1 MSKNSVRSTQ
11 AITAERFNS
20 VIEAIENLG
29 KSKNLMLDE
38 VANLLNRVSGKI
50 VVTGS
55 GTSGATARRL
65 AHLLSVTGS
74 PAYYQHPADA
84 LHGSIAS
91 VTKDDILIAISKGG
105 NSTEVNK
112 TMLIAKNNGVKTIL
126 ITETSDSEG
135 SKICDL
141 SVVLPVIGGPGDPGN
156 MIAMTSTLAI
166 SAWGDALCV
175 LLMTRSGYSFDEVL
189 KSHPS
194 GAVGLQ
200 GATRTRD
207 S

>member
-1 MSKNSVRSTQ
+1 MAADSIQSTQ
-11 AITAERFNS
+11 VIIKERFNS

-29 KSKNLMLDE
+29 KSATLKLDE
-38 VANLLNRVSGKI
+38 VADILNAVSGKI

-65 AHLLSVTGS
+65 SHLLSVTGS
-74 PAYYQHPADA
+74 PAFYQHPADA

-91 VTKDDILIAISKGG
+91 VTKEDILIAISKGG

-112 TMLIAKNNGVKTIL
+112 TMVIAKNNGVKTIL
-126 ITETSDSEG
+126 ITESCDSEG

-141 SVVLPVIGGPGDPGN
+141 SVVLPSIGEPGDPGN

-175 LLMTRSGYSFDEVL
+175 ILMTRSGYSFEDVL

-194 GAVGLQ
+194 GAVGLH
-200 GATRTRD
+200 GVSKIRNL
-207 S
+207 